1 MTSTLPSTT
10 VRTLPTWVYL
20 ATLAAVAVVARLPQL
35 LSRNLLLEGDECVLG
50 LMAMHLAQ
58 GREFPIFFYGQK
70 YGLSIVEA
78 PTAAVSFLIFGA
90 GAVPLKLAILA
101 IWVGGLSFYFLAF
114 SRPLGY
120 ARSFW
125 ITLLLAVMPA
135 WAATSM
141 KAWSGYVSAF
151 SATALALYL
160 ITRNDNRRSLPW
172 LVAGGLSGL
181 IFFSQPLWLPSLLPI
196 VLFFLLSSRRISFW
210 VSYASGL
217 LVVLAAVTALKALW
231 LTDAAETWTGPS
243 AGNPRLLASLPALLT
258 QTYVNLTGSYYFGTA
273 VQTGRVTAIVAYLWL
288 GVLGIALL
296 LQIYRLL
303 ARKYLLWSHLL
314 FASVFSTLLANWVLL
329 EWRDARYLL
338 ALNVPLLFMAG
349 VELFDWAD
357 RYRVPIRR
365 GVVAIVLVVAL
376 EALSTNEFANYTYMW
391 WANSSSSPSEARTMR
406 KVIGYM
412 RSRGVTHAFAMNAL
426 LQWPITFYS
435 GETVVARWK
444 ARYDRYPAYIR
455 SVDRALDR
463 GEPIAI
469 VGYAGYT
476 YGLEEMVR
484 NPREVVIVDGKYFIY
499 IGADKD
505 LLRRAGFQFAR

>member
-1 MTSTLPSTT
+1 MTALRSTT
-10 VRTLPTWVYL
+10 VRTPPTWAYL

-70 YGLSIVEA
+70 YGLSIVET
-78 PTAAVSFLIFGA
+78 PTAALSFLIFGA
-90 GAVPLKLAILA
+90 GAIPLKLAILA
-101 IWVGGLSFYFLAF
+101 LWVVGLSFYFLAF

-120 ARSFW
+120 VRSFW
-125 ITLLLAVMPA
+125 ITLVLAVMPA
-135 WAATSM
+135 WAAASM

-151 SATALALYL
+151 SATAVALYL

-172 LVAGGLSGL
+172 LIAGGVTGL
-181 IFFSQPLWLPSLLPI
+181 IHFLQPLWLPSLLPI
-196 VLFFLLSSRRISFW
+196 VLFFLVSSRRISFW

-217 LVVLAAVTALKALW
+217 LVVLAAVTALKSLW
-231 LTDAAETWTGPS
+231 LTGAAETWIGPS
-243 AGNPRLLASLPALLT
+243 AGNPHLLASLPALLT

-273 VQTGRVTAIVAYLWL
+273 VHTGPVTATVGYLWL
-288 GVLGIALL
+288 GVLGTAAA
-296 LQIYRLL
+296 LQIYRLRT
-303 ARKYLLWSHLL
+303 RKYLLWSHLL

-329 EWRDARYLL
+329 GWRDARYVL
-338 ALNVPLLFMAG
+338 ALNVPLVFMAG
-349 VELFDWAD
+349 IELFDWAD
-357 RYRVPIRR
+357 RYRVPLRR

-376 EALSTNEFANYTYMW
+376 EAVSMNEFANYTYMW
-391 WANSSSSPSEARTMR
+391 WTNTDSTPSEARTLR

-412 RSRGVTHAFAMNAL
+412 RTRGVSHAFAMNAL

-435 GETVVARWK
+435 GETVIARWR
-444 ARYDRYPAYIR
+444 ARFDRYPAYI
-455 SVDRALDR
+455 SAVDGALDN

-476 YGLEEMVR
+476 YGLEGMVR
-484 NPREVVIVDGKYFIY
+484 NPQEIIIVDGKYFVY
-499 IGADKD
+499 VGADKD